1 MKRRVNM
8 RSLATIK
15 EISRI
20 EPIEGADLIEKA
32 IIGGWQVVVK
42 KNEFKKGDKVVY
54 FEIDSFIPYE
64 LAPFLCKDKIHEFN
78 GVKGHKLRTVK
89 LKGCLSQGLILPLD
103 ILPSD
108 TYELGQDVSDILGI
122 QKYEVVEIDNSGL
135 LRSSFPSNIQKT
147 DQERIQNLS
156 LPEYY
161 DRYEV
166 TEKLE
171 GTSCT
176 IYWNDAN
183 ELQVC
188 SRNYALKDPVNS
200 AYGQILNKYKDV
212 LERKLPKNLALQ
224 GEICGPQVSGNI
236 YGLIKFEFYLF
247 DIYDTNTHSYLTKE
261 KRDAVLQQINQD
273 EEIKIPVCPV
283 VDAAFNMTDS
293 LTMDKLLDYADGYS
307 VINPKVRREG
317 LVFKSLTDSNKSFK
331 IISNE
336 YLLKPK
342 KAEKRPEKES
352 TFGPSL

>member
-1 MKRRVNM
+1 M
-8 RSLATIK
+8 RSLAAIK

-32 IIGGWQVVVK
+32 VIGGWQVVVK
-42 KNEFKKGDKVVY
+42 KNEFKKGDKIVY

-78 GVKGHKLRTVK
+78 SVKGHRLKTVK
-89 LKGCLSQGLILPLD
+89 LRGCLSQGLILPLD
-103 ILPSD
+103 ILPSG
-108 TYELGQDVSDILGI
+108 TYELGQDVSDILDI
-122 QKYEVVEIDNSGL
+122 QKYEIVEIDNSGL
-135 LRSSFPSNIQKT
+135 IRGSFPSNIKKT

-156 LPEYY
+156 LSNYY
-161 DRYEV
+161 DQYEV

-188 SRNYALKDPVNS
+188 SRNYALKDPANS
-200 AYGQILNKYKDV
+200 AYGQILNRYKNI

-236 YGLIKFEFYLF
+236 YRLVKFEFYLF

-261 KRDAVLQQINQD
+261 KRDAVLRQINQN
-273 EEIKIPVCPV
+273 EEIMIPVCPV
-283 VDAAFNMTDS
+283 IDAAFNMTDS
-293 LTMDKLLDYADGYS
+293 WTMNRLLDYANGYS
-307 VINPKVRREG
+307 AINPKVRREG
-317 LVFKSLTDSNKSFK
+317 LVFKNLTAPNKSFK

-336 YLLKPK
+336 YLLKSQK
-342 KAEKRPEKES
+342 
-352 TFGPSL
+352 